1 MSRPSTRRVRLS
13 LREIVG
19 AVALSAMAGGA
30 ALGAAVVLGQ
40 LLRPAPEPAPR
51 ITCCCPSPTWP
62 LLFDDLAALP
72 PPELEASEP

>member
-1 MSRPSTRRVRLS
+1 MSRPSTRRARLS
-13 LREIVG
+13 WREIVG

-51 ITCCCPSPTWP
+51 ITCCCTSPTWP

-72 PPELEASEP
+72 EIEGDGQ

>member
-13 LREIVG
+13 LREIAA
-19 AVALSAMAGGA
+19 AVALSAMAGGF

-51 ITCCCPSPTWP
+51 ITCCCTSPTWP
-62 LLFDDLAALP
+62 LLFDDLADLP
-72 PPELEASEP
+72 PPEIEASEP